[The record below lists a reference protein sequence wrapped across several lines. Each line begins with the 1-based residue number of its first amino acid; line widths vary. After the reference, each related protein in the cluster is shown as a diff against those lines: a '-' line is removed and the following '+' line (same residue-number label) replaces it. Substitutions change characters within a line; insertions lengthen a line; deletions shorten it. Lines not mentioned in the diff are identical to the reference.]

1 MKAIPVPVLI
11 CGGGPVGLSAAILL
25 ARLGVRS
32 LLLERHPSTTDHP
45 KARGFFTR
53 TMEILRPWGIES
65 SLREEALP
73 SGAFRFIW
81 VESLAGREIGRVE
94 PPHRDVPGSHSPTYV
109 CMAAQDAFEAELRHH
124 ADTYPEIE
132 LRFSAELTAFE
143 QDETGVTATVRDRHS
158 GRIQTVRGSYMVA
171 ADGASSRV
179 REALGIDMVGLGEL
193 DHNINIHFRAELG
206 PWVRERPAVGY
217 ISSQGNGT
225 LLWAHGTDR
234 WLILRPFQPARGE
247 RPEDFTPERCLDLAR
262 RAVGISDLPVELI
275 NTAFW
280 TRTAQVAER
289 FQAGRVF
296 LAGDAAHR
304 FPPTGGFGANT
315 GIQDAH
321 NLAWKL
327 AAVLSGWASPGLLET
342 YHEERRPVA
351 EANTDFSVTN
361 GRRWEAARQAIIS
374 GDETTVAHA
383 LKEQVKHLDSE
394 GQDLGFWYGSG
405 ALISDDTP
413 PPTADSQAYI
423 PSGRPGSRAPHVW
436 LRPSA
441 GLESRPA
448 GMGLLHGKPETARI
462 STLDLFDTGF
472 TLLTGPDGKTWRDVG
487 SQMARALAIPFAA
500 FAVGAAGDFDEV
512 EGNWAEL
519 YGVDAGGAVLV
530 RPDGHVGWRSRGSA
544 TEPQKVMRTALATV
558 TRRRAPHKNVEP

>member
-1 MKAIPVPVLI
+1 MKAIDVPVLI

-32 LLLERHPSTTDHP
+32 VLVERHPSTTDHP

-53 TMEILRPWGIES
+53 TMEILRPWGIEA
-65 SLREEALP
+65 SLREQALP

-94 PPHRDVPGSHSPTYV
+94 PPHRDIPGLHSPTYV

-124 ADTYPEIE
+124 ANTYPEIA
-132 LRFSAELTAFE
+132 LWFNTDLTAFE
-143 QDETGVTATVRDRHS
+143 QDDTGVTATLRDRHS
-158 GRIQTVRGSYMVA
+158 EQIQSVRASYMIA
-171 ADGASSRV
+171 ADGASSRI
-179 REALGIDMVGLGEL
+179 REALSIGMVGLGEL
-193 DHNINIHFRAELG
+193 DQNIIVNIHFRAELG
-206 PWVRERPAVGY
+206 PWVRGRPAVGY
-217 ISSQGNGT
+217 ISSQGNGA

-234 WLILRPFQPARGE
+234 WLALHAFQPARGE

-262 RAVGISDLPVELI
+262 RAVGIPDLPVELI

-280 TRTAQVAER
+280 RRTAQVAER
-289 FQAGRVF
+289 FQEDRVF

-315 GIQDAH
+315 GIQDVH

-327 AAVLSGWASPGLLET
+327 AAVLSGWANPALLET

-361 GRRWEAARQAIIS
+361 GRRWDAARQAIIS
-374 GDETTVAHA
+374 GDDVAVALA

-405 ALISDDTP
+405 ALISDGTA
-413 PPTADSQAYI
+413 PPTADSQAYV
-423 PSGRPGSRAPHVW
+423 PSARPGSRAPHLW

-441 GLESRPA
+441 RLGSRPVA
-448 GMGLLHGKPETARI
+448 IGLHHGEPETAQI
-462 STLDLFDTGF
+462 STLDLFHSGL
-472 TLLTGPDGKTWRDVG
+472 TLLTGSDANTWRDAG
-487 SQMARALAIPFAA
+487 SQVARALAIPFTA
-500 FAVGAAGDFDEV
+500 FSIGPAGDFEV
-512 EGNWAEL
+512 PEGNWSAL
-519 YGVDAGGAVLV
+519 YGVEAGGAVLV
-530 RPDGHVGWRSRGSA
+530 RPDGHVAWRIRGSE
-544 TEPQKVMRTALATV
+544 TEPQKVMRRALATV
-558 TRRRAPHKNVEP
+558 TRR

>member
-1 MKAIPVPVLI
+1 MKAIDAPVLI

-32 LLLERHPSTTDHP
+32 VLVERHPSTTDHP

-53 TMEILRPWGIES
+53 TMEILRPWGIEA
-65 SLREEALP
+65 SLREQALP

-94 PPHRDVPGSHSPTYV
+94 PPQRDIPGPHSPTYV

-132 LRFSAELTAFE
+132 LQFNTELTAFE
-143 QDETGVTATVRDRHS
+143 QDGTGVTATLRDRHS
-158 GRIQTVRGSYMVA
+158 EQIHTVRASYMIA
-171 ADGASSRV
+171 ADGASSRI
-179 REALGIDMVGLGEL
+179 REALSIGMVGLGEL
-193 DHNINIHFRAELG
+193 DQNIIINIHFRAELG
-206 PWVRERPAVGY
+206 PWVRGRPAVGY
-217 ISSQGNGT
+217 ISSQGNGA

-234 WLILRPFQPARGE
+234 WLALHAFQPARGE

-262 RAVGISDLPVELI
+262 RAVGIPDLPVELI

-280 TRTAQVAER
+280 RRTAQVAER
-289 FQAGRVF
+289 FQADRVF

-315 GIQDAH
+315 GIQDVH

-327 AAVLSGWASPGLLET
+327 AAVLSGWANPTLLET

-361 GRRWEAARQAIIS
+361 GRRWEAARQAIVS
-374 GDETTVAHA
+374 GDDAAVARA

-405 ALISDDTP
+405 ALISDGTA
-413 PPTADSQAYI
+413 PPTADSQAYL
-423 PSGRPGSRAPHVW
+423 PSARPGSRAPHLW

-441 GLESRPA
+441 RLGSRPVA
-448 GMGLLHGKPETARI
+448 MGLHHGDPETAQI
-462 STLDLFDTGF
+462 STLDLFHSGL
-472 TLLTGPDGKTWRDVG
+472 TLLTGSGAKTWRDAG
-487 SQMARALAIPFAA
+487 SQEARALAIPFAA
-500 FAVGAAGDFDEV
+500 FGVGPAGDFDVV

-519 YGVDAGGAVLV
+519 YGVETGGAVLV
-530 RPDGHVGWRSRGSA
+530 RPDGHVAWRSRGSE
-544 TEPQKVMRTALATV
+544 TEPRKVMRTALVTV
-558 TRRRAPHKNVEP
+558 TRR

>member
-1 MKAIPVPVLI
+1 MKVLQVPVLI

-32 LLLERHPSTTDHP
+32 VLVERHPSTTDHP

-53 TMEILRPWGIES
+53 TMEILRPWGIEA
-65 SLREEALP
+65 SLREHALP

-81 VESLAGREIGRVE
+81 VESLTGREIGRVE
-94 PPHRDVPGSHSPTYV
+94 PPQRDISGPHSPTYV

-124 ADTYPEIE
+124 ADTYPEIA
-132 LRFSAELTAFE
+132 LWFNTELTTFE
-143 QDETGVTATVRDRHS
+143 QDDTGVTATLRDRHS
-158 GRIQTVRGSYMVA
+158 GRIHTVRTSYMIA
-171 ADGASSRV
+171 ADGASSRI
-179 REALGIDMVGLGEL
+179 REALNIGMVGLGEL
-193 DHNINIHFRAELG
+193 DQNIMINIHFRSELG
-206 PWVRERPAVGY
+206 PWVRGRPAVGY
-217 ISSQGNGT
+217 ISSQGNGA

-234 WLILRPFQPARGE
+234 WLIVHAFPAARGE
-247 RPEDFTPERCLDLAR
+247 RPEDFTSERCLELAR
-262 RAVGISDLPVELI
+262 RAVGIPDLPVELI

-289 FQAGRVF
+289 FQENRVF

-327 AAVLSGWASPGLLET
+327 AAVLAGWANPALLET

-361 GRRWEAARQAIIS
+361 GRRWEAARQAMTS
-374 GDETTVAHA
+374 GDEAAVAQA

-394 GQDLGFWYGSG
+394 GQDLGFWYGGG
-405 ALISDDTP
+405 ALISDGTP
-413 PPTADSQAYI
+413 PPTADSQTYV
-423 PSGRPGSRAPHVW
+423 PSARPGSRAPHLW

-441 GLESRPA
+441 GLGSLPVA
-448 GMGLLHGKPETARI
+448 MSLQHGDPETARI
-462 STLDLFDTGF
+462 STLDLFDSGL
-472 TLLTGPDGKTWRDVG
+472 TLLTGSDGKTWRDAG

-500 FAVGAAGDFDEV
+500 FGVGPAGDFDVV

-519 YGVDAGGAVLV
+519 YRVEAGGAVLV
-530 RPDGHVGWRSRGSA
+530 RPDGHVAWRSRGSG

-558 TRRRAPHKNVEP
+558 TRR